1 MRQNYSVNCPVKNCL
16 DRSHCF
22 TDRHRF
28 YPDDQDAVSFG
39 NDDSRTQKAIPG
51 EKVLP
56 VCGLKNR
63 PLWLIRRETRSRSIH
78 SQAWK
83 ELRQLADLFHG
94 GTSHNL

>member
-1 MRQNYSVNCPVKNCL
+1 MRQNYFGLPPVKNCL

-28 YPDDQDAVSFG
+28 YPDYQDAVSFG
-39 NDDSRTQKAIPG
+39 TDDFRTQKSIPD
-51 EKVLP
+51 EKKLP

-63 PLWLIRRETRSRSIH
+63 PLWLFRRETRSLSIH

-83 ELRQLADLFHG
+83 ALRRLADLFHG